1 MDYYKTLVYE
11 AMQLM
16 QKADACTS
24 RKDAIDCLNKATK
37 LQEAADLV
45 RKDQGILAL

>member
-1 MDYYKTLVYE
+1 MDYNNLINE
-11 AMQLM
+11 MLHLL
-16 QKADACTS
+16 QKADTCTS